1 MRSHGS
7 KGTTVRMRQRKQPIR
22 KIRRSRHRGMI
33 RHWPLYVMLLP
44 SLFSL
49 LVFGYG
55 PYFGLTVAFQDFSI
69 IRGYFGSQWAG
80 FKHFIAAFETP
91 FFFDALWNTLII
103 KGFQTLVGFPSAI
116 ILALMLNE
124 VRLRWFKRTVQT
136 VTMLP
141 YFISWIVIA
150 AMFRNLMTTDGLVN
164 QILQLG
170 FGFKEPIKFLSDPLI
185 FRWFIILQDTWKFA
199 GFFAVIYIAAISA
212 ISPILYEAATV
223 DGATRWQQAWHI
235 TLPGIRRTMLT
246 LFILLV
252 GYLMIGSFEQIFC
265 QYSVVVYPTADILE
279 TYTYRLGLQQGKYS
293 FATAVGLFQASVAVL
308 LVVSANFVVRRWGE
322 EGLF

>member
-1 MRSHGS
+1 MH
-7 KGTTVRMRQRKQPIR
+7 VREFLFTYAKERQPIQ
-22 KIRRSRHRGMI
+22 KIRRSRYRSTV
-33 RHWPLYVMLLP
+33 RQWPLYVMLLP
-44 SLFSL
+44 ALFSL

-55 PYFGLTVAFQDFSI
+55 PYFGLTIAFQDFSI
-69 IRGYFGSQWAG
+69 IRGYFGSQWVG
-80 FKHFIAAFETP
+80 FKHFIAAFKDS
-91 FFFDALWNTLII
+91 FFFNALWNTLII
-103 KGFQTLVGFPSAI
+103 KGLQTLVGFPSAI

-124 VRLRWFKRTVQT
+124 VRLQWFKRTVQT

-150 AMFRNLMTTDGLVN
+150 AMFRNLLTTDGLVN

-170 FGFKEPIKFLSDPLI
+170 FGFKEPIKFLSDPPI
-185 FRWFIILQDTWKFA
+185 FRWFIILQDTWRFA
-199 GFFAVIYIAAISA
+199 GFFATIYIAAISA
-212 ISPILYEAATV
+212 ISPTLYEAAIV
-223 DGATRWQQAWHI
+223 DGATRWQQAWYI
-235 TLPGIRRTMLT
+235 TLPGIRKTILT

-265 QYSVVVYPTADILE
+265 QYNVAVYSTADILE

-293 FATAVGLFQASVAVL
+293 FATAVGLFQAFVAVL
-308 LVVSANFVVRRWGE
+308 LVISANFLVRRWGE